1 VEWKLFT
8 DRGRLAATLALNK
21 LDSRKVREM
30 SLSHSQLLNADHTPK
45 KRVVTRLIAWAAM
58 ISGLLS
64 FALPFIFDFAARL
77 FRDTGLI
84 DFFVL
89 VILSGPVA
97 ALIGVALGILA
108 LILEWN
114 DPKTRR
120 LAVIGIL
127 TGVVWFI
134 VVSFIVVW
142 NLIGD
147 GRGIHL
153 GPR

>member
-1 VEWKLFT
+1 
-8 DRGRLAATLALNK
+8 
-21 LDSRKVREM
+21 M
-30 SLSHSQLLNADHTPK
+30 SFSHSQQLNADQPPK
-45 KRVVTRLIAWAAM
+45 KRVITRLIAWVAM

-64 FALPFIFDFAARL
+64 FVLPFIFDFAARL

-84 DFFVL
+84 DFFVIE
-89 VILSGPVA
+89 ILSGPVA

-108 LILEWN
+108 LMLEWN
-114 DPKTRR
+114 DPKNRR

-134 VVSFIVVW
+134 VVW

-147 GRGIHL
+147 GRGIPM